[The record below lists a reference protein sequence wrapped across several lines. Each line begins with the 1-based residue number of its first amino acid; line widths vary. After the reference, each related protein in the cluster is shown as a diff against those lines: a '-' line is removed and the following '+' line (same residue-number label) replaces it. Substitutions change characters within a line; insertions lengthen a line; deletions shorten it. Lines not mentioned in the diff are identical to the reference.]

1 MAEALFHHEAM
12 RQKRRQVSLTGRE
25 TPTEEEAMLR
35 AINRKVSKEE
45 EEAQAQALA
54 QLMGNDA
61 PHFYPKRLQG
71 QASEVLRYMIISY
84 FTGDTQAFMCERL
97 DATGSIPSEMAE
109 QIAKEIAAQADL
121 RHQHF
126 RQSIFDFSA
135 AEGDDVDD
143 VDAWVEWLISSS
155 DDHNTALNETV
166 SLTVHGAAQTTHY
179 DMVEV
184 RSIEATLHS
193 VPVRAAKLDGGR
205 FEKSTTFR
213 CADDLWGALRGKT
226 MIEGEHLNV
235 YVETRQVNVI
245 IVDGRSLEERRT
257 NPNQMKLSDIPTMLR
272 DMLRDMYPV
281 SYIITRNKWNVT
293 WNVTCFET
301 FADVQRTARDGDT
314 VAIVVRARA

>member
-1 MAEALFHHEAM
+1 
-12 RQKRRQVSLTGRE
+12 
-25 TPTEEEAMLR
+25 MLR

-126 RQSIFDFSA
+126 RQSISDFSRQSISDFSA
-135 AEGDDVDD
+135 GDDD

-184 RSIEATLHS
+184 PSIEATLHS

-213 CADDLWGALRGKT
+213 CADDLWGALRGK
-226 MIEGEHLNV
+226 
-235 YVETRQVNVI
+235 R
-245 IVDGRSLEERRT
+245 
-257 NPNQMKLSDIPTMLR
+257 
-272 DMLRDMYPV
+272 
-281 SYIITRNKWNVT
+281 
-293 WNVTCFET
+293 
-301 FADVQRTARDGDT
+301 
-314 VAIVVRARA
+314 